1 MKFCTTEEFGT
12 LSPTL
17 LSELAAGEEVV
28 VTKNGSP
35 VALMIGVEAGRFEE
49 TLGRF
54 EETLRAVRRA
64 KAVRS
69 FQTLRQQAARQGF
82 FSSTEIDEEI
92 NAVRSARA

>member
-28 VTKNGSP
+28 VPKNGRP
-35 VALMIGVEAGRFEE
+35 VALMIGVEDGRLEE
-49 TLGRF
+49 A
-54 EETLRAVRRA
+54 LRAVRRA

-82 FSSTEIDEEI
+82 FSPTEIDEEI
-92 NAVRSARA
+92 SAVRSAQA

>member
-49 TLGRF
+49 TL
-54 EETLRAVRRA
+54 RAVRRA
-64 KAVRS
+64 KA
-69 FQTLRQQAARQGF
+69 LRQQAARQGF
-82 FSSTEIDEEI
+82 FSPTEIDEEI